1 MMAEAVNHFVAL
13 GHGAA
18 LKELRGLAS
27 IRNSAGEVA
36 GYERFGYVCRILFL
50 PQGSEPLREP
60 GFGGLPLPYD
70 SMPEKDWPLLPLASS
85 GSSYFILSDR
95 YSLGGIRE
103 DPLHYID
110 YCEQNGTFRTAKVP
124 VPTRAQAL
132 ADAESLHSSPAWK
145 AVTWRYRE
153 EEEAWKAIQRQAE
166 LTPP

>member
-1 MMAEAVNHFVAL
+1 MIRRLFTVVAGCSFL
-13 GHGAA
+13 
-18 LKELRGLAS
+18 LCILQVWMAS
-27 IRNSAGEVA
+27 IRNSAGEA
-36 GYERFGYVCRILFL
+36 DGYERFGYVCRILFL

-110 YCEQNGTFRTAKVP
+110 YCEQNGTFRTTTVP
-124 VPTRAQAL
+124 VPTKAQAL
-132 ADAESLHSSPAWK
+132 ADAAALHSSPVWK
-145 AVTWRYRE
+145 AVNWRHTDDAVW
-153 EEEAWKAIQRQAE
+153 EAVQRQAE